1 MSYNYYHPDWYDQEE
16 DYSDTRDVL
25 KGCLHMILTM
35 IAFIVLLCLVLSVVS
50 CTTTKYVPVQQQHT
64 EHHWHTDSIIK
75 RDSVVK
81 ESKTTVMQ
89 LDSAAMAKYGIQLKN
104 AERAWLVKSE
114 EMERTIQELLSRS
127 EHKDTVRDSIP
138 VPYPVEKQVP
148 AELTWWQQTRIK
160 FANVMIYLAILIF
173 VVWLAKKKLRL

>member
-104 AERAWLVKSE
+104 TERAWLVKSE